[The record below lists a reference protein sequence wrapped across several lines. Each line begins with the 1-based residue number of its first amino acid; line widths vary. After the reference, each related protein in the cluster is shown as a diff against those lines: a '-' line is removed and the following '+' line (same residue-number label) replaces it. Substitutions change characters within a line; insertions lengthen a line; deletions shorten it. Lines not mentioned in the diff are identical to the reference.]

1 MAIRKITAAVI
12 ASLLLISTPALA
24 NQCIT
29 IDNFHAALASNGVKS
44 YGSRA
49 AATLKM
55 EAVIN
60 QNRAKMGKNK
70 IEASIVLVAYGKN
83 DKDEIVVVVA
93 VVDEKGCIIEDTFTN
108 IPADTWLG
116 FLESSG
122 VELEDFIPIDGA

>member
-1 MAIRKITAAVI
+1 MAIRSII
-12 ASLLLISTPALA
+12 ASTLTALFIFATPAA
-24 NQCIT
+24 AEQCIT

-60 QNRAKMGKNK
+60 QNRAKMGKGK
-70 IEASIVLVAYGKN
+70 IEASIILVAYGKN
-83 DKDEIVVVVA
+83 EKDEIVVVVA
-93 VVDEKGCIIEDTFTN
+93 VVNENGCIIEDTFTN